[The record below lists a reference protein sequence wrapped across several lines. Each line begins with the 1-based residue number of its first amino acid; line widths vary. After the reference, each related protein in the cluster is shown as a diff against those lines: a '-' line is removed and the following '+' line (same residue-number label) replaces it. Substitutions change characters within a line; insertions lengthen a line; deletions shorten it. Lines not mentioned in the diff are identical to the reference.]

1 MAPAC
6 VMMADMGM
14 VLMMVVVPGL
24 VVLGDTLLMPSMVGL
39 VPAPLACV
47 VVMIV
52 VGLPSAEV
60 TSFRMVPAG
69 RGPLVCKGEE
79 VEQGEVDQH
88 HCQCAKPDG
97 SLIWLLSI
105 AARAILGLFERQCL
119 TGPSGSTSCATH
131 TRGTLSRQECKFSL
145 LVSQSLG
152 PTNSPG

>member
-24 VVLGDTLLMPSMVGL
+24 VVLGDTLLMPRMVGF

-47 VVMIV
+47 VVMMV

-69 RGPLVCKGEE
+69 RGPLV
-79 VEQGEVDQH
+79 
-88 HCQCAKPDG
+88 
-97 SLIWLLSI
+97 
-105 AARAILGLFERQCL
+105 LGLNQGVVEGTTFERAQ
-119 TGPSGSTSCATH
+119 GKWGM
-131 TRGTLSRQECKFSL
+131 GTDVERSPR
-145 LVSQSLG
+145 SQAVPLAQV
-152 PTNSPG
+152 